1 MIIIKDDDFAVLL
14 LVRNAPSKNKLGL
27 FNLFNCQN
35 ACKTNMI
42 DVYYRYVI
50 IDLAGKKC
58 KICLRK
64 TMITFLHPI
73 FLHSMLFG
81 NLVND
86 SKERKNPG
94 WIVCAVRI
102 TLLAVL
108 YLNPTNDF
116 SHLS

>member
-1 MIIIKDDDFAVLL
+1 MCVTDISSFD
-14 LVRNAPSKNKLGL
+14 
-27 FNLFNCQN
+27 
-35 ACKTNMI
+35 
-42 DVYYRYVI
+42 
-50 IDLAGKKC
+50 GKKC
-58 KICLRK
+58 KILL
-64 TMITFLHPI
+64 TQNQDYIFAPYFLTYI
-73 FLHSMLFG
+73 VCILFG
-81 NLVND
+81 NLLND